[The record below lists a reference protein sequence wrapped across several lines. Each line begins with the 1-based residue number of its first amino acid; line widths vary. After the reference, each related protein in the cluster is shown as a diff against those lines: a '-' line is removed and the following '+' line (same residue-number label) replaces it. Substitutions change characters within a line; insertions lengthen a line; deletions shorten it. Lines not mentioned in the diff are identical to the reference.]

1 MRSSRV
7 PNLCTYNFSE
17 FFDFR
22 YVTQLFDILIP
33 PELLRLPVLLTSTSG
48 CNMALS
54 NAERQARWRERQKAK
69 IEALEEEKRLL
80 KRKVKYLLKELK
92 ALKQQQGR

>member
-1 MRSSRV
+1 
-7 PNLCTYNFSE
+7 
-17 FFDFR
+17 
-22 YVTQLFDILIP
+22 
-33 PELLRLPVLLTSTSG
+33 
-48 CNMALS
+48 MALS

>member
-1 MRSSRV
+1 
-7 PNLCTYNFSE
+7 
-17 FFDFR
+17 
-22 YVTQLFDILIP
+22 
-33 PELLRLPVLLTSTSG
+33 
-48 CNMALS
+48 MALT

-92 ALKQQQGR
+92 ALKQQQENPKAKRKGR